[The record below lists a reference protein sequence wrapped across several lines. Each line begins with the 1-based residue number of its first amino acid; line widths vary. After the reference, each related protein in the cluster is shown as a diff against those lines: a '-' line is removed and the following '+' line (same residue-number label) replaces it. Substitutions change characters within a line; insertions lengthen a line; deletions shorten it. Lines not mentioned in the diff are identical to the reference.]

1 MRENMKEAYSRLG
14 ALSQMGGN
22 GAAAAFYTS
31 LADQFDEVA
40 DKQRLLLRNRIQG
53 SDVSHW
59 NAFLL
64 RLSGLVMLFC
74 AALLLLCG
82 FGVMI
87 RNRSLKLGS
96 LHPSRATL
104 ALGFSAA
111 VGSLLS
117 SAILFVSYRPYA
129 ELLQRFLSK
138 GDDAQL
144 FELSAFL
151 RDTQLPIGSQ
161 FNLGPGSW
169 YVGSSRV
176 VFYFWLGLTIL
187 CALAFFTAVL
197 RHFHHRT
204 RANATM

>member
-1 MRENMKEAYSRLG
+1 MASILRCAGRELVVFTLFPLLRSL
-14 ALSQMGGN
+14 
-22 GAAAAFYTS
+22 S
-31 LADQFDEVA
+31 LAKMSSQV
-40 DKQRLLLRNRIQG
+40 K
-53 SDVSHW
+53 
-59 NAFLL
+59 
-64 RLSGLVMLFC
+64 
-74 AALLLLCG
+74 
-82 FGVMI
+82 
-87 RNRSLKLGS
+87 SLKNQQ
-96 LHPSRATL
+96 HPVRNYEAKVR
-104 ALGFSAA
+104 AA

-151 RDTQLPIGSQ
+151 RDTQLPFGSQ

-187 CALAFFTAVL
+187 CGLAFFIAVL

-204 RANATM
+204 RANATI